1 MLRPPR
7 ARLSIWPGGAASVRL
22 RGCVCN
28 TLALYR
34 PSTPVTASAIRFQSL
49 AGEAASTE
57 QRPTRAPPR
66 EATKQ

>member
-7 ARLSIWPGGAASVRL
+7 ARLSIRPGGAASVRL
-22 RGCVCN
+22 TGCVDN
-28 TLALYR
+28 TRAPYC

-49 AGEAASTE
+49 AGEAATTE
-57 QRPTRAPPR
+57 QRPTRALPR